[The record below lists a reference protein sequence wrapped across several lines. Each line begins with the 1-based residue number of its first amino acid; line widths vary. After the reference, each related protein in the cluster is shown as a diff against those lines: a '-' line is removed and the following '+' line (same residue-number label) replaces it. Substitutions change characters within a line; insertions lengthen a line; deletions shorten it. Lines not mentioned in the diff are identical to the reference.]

1 MRFIGTIEAKTDSKG
16 RAFLPSA
23 FRKAMQSQGEDRLVL
38 RKDVF
43 QPCLVL
49 YPEPVWDA
57 QVASL
62 RSRLNRWNAE
72 HQMIFRQFVSDV
84 ELLTLDANGR
94 ILLPKRYLRMA
105 GITQAIKFV
114 GMDDTI
120 EIWNND
126 EADRPF
132 MNADIF
138 GKALEGIM
146 AEKTETEDNRHE

>member
-49 YPEPVWDA
+49 YPEAVWDA